1 MRVLFCSQIFL
12 LLAGLFFAGC
22 TPTTLRKPL
31 CAQSVA
37 RIPKELEGTY
47 RLTLNIPRDSGLDL
61 AGISRAESYLF
72 RLSSDDSAVQ
82 VVSLAANDAP
92 LPKLFTPDS
101 SFCYFSGS
109 GYYQQSLR
117 RDSHTWEV
125 SKVTVQDNGFSIA
138 PLGFHPDRLTER
150 NIRFLLV
157 EDLDGFSSSDQAEGN
172 SQEYT
177 MIIDNTRKTTGEP
190 VTSEEL
196 LLLAQPTSMML
207 SFVRIPETEKI
218 RSLMQRRG
226 KTYRLSAKTPSRQR

>member
-12 LLAGLFFAGC
+12 LLVGLFFAGC

-117 RDSHTWEV
+117 RDLHTWEV

-157 EDLDGFSSSDQAEGN
+157 DEDNSDESRN
-172 SQEYT
+172 LLENYS

-190 VTSEEL
+190 VTSQEL
-196 LLLAQPTSMML
+196 ISLAQPTSMVL

-218 RSLMQRRG
+218 HSLMQRRG
-226 KTYRLSAKTPSRQR
+226 KTYRLSAKTSSRRR